1 MKANLI
7 EIRKKDFVSKD
18 TNETIEGYVA
28 TFLVPSYK
36 ADYPPSLVSFYLQ
49 AEHYLTYLLLRKLD
63 VSKIN
68 PNGSSLAAGHPFA
81 ATGARIVAS
90 DEQVECLNTLR
101 EDRGKMHFIALHD
114 RVADA

>member
-18 TNETIEGYVA
+18 TNETVEGYVA

-36 ADYPPSLVSFYLQ
+36 PDFPPSLLSFYLS

-63 VSKIN
+63 VNKIN
-68 PNGSSLAAGHPFA
+68 PVYCNLQG
-81 ATGARIVAS
+81 
-90 DEQVECLNTLR
+90 
-101 EDRGKMHFIALHD
+101 IAVCDIGYDYQKDKTWQKLKYIRWEIKKD
-114 RVADA
+114 LY

>member
-28 TFLVPSYK
+28 TFLVPSCK
-36 ADYPPSLVSFYLQ
+36 LDYPPSLVSFYLS

-63 VSKIN
+63 VDKIN
-68 PNGSSLAAGHPFA
+68 PVPKHL
-81 ATGARIVAS
+81 
-90 DEQVECLNTLR
+90 EKL
-101 EDRGKMHFIALHD
+101 
-114 RVADA
+114 

>member
-36 ADYPPSLVSFYLQ
+36 PDYPPSLVSFYLQ

-63 VSKIN
+63 VDKIN
-68 PNGSSLAAGHPFA
+68 PVYCNLQGIAMDAISFFA
-81 ATGARIVAS
+81 KEWVSFGLRGIII
-90 DEQVECLNTLR
+90 CLKLYIDTA
-101 EDRGKMHFIALHD
+101 F
-114 RVADA
+114 